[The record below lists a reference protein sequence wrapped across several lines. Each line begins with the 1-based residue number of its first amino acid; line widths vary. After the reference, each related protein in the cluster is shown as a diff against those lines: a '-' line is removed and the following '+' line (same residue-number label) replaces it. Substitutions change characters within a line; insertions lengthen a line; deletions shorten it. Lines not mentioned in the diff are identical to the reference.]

1 MTEGK
6 PPMPEVPMVPTARG
20 DVPADALGR
29 TLMHEHLFVTSPE
42 VQQNWPDYPE
52 AWNEDEQIEE
62 AVRRLAALK
71 AAGFDTLVDLT
82 VIGLGR
88 YVPRVVRVAQRSE
101 VNIVVATGAYV
112 LSELPVYFHYR
123 GPGTPA
129 GGPDRLAEFF
139 VRDITE
145 GITGTGV
152 RAALLKCVTDEAGL
166 TRDVERVLRSVAA
179 AHRQTGVPITTHTHS
194 GLRRG
199 LDQQKVFAE
208 EGVDLTRVIIGHS
221 GDTDDYDYLERLVD
235 AGSYL
240 GMDRFGLDTVPF
252 DKRVEIVATMCARGH
267 AGRMVL
273 SHDTSC
279 FSDMSDPVRRGE
291 LYPNWRWTHIAE
303 DVVPALLRRGVS
315 DRDVERMLVD
325 NPREIFARQGGY

>member
-1 MTEGK
+1 MAATTT
-6 PPMPEVPMVPTARG
+6 VPTARG
-20 DVPADALGR
+20 EVPVDQLGP

-42 VQQNWPDYPE
+42 IQQNWPDYPE
-52 AWNEDEQIEE
+52 QWDEEEQIEE
-62 AVRRLAALK
+62 ALRRLALLK
-71 AAGFDTLVDLT
+71 ASGIDTLVDLT

-88 YVPRVVRVAQRSE
+88 YIPRVVRVAERSD

-129 GGPDRLAEFF
+129 GGPDRMAEFF

-152 RAALLKCVTDEAGL
+152 RAAILKCVTDEAGL
-166 TRDVERVLRSVAA
+166 TRDVDRVLRSVAS
-179 AHRQTGVPITTHTHS
+179 AHRQTGAPITTHTHS

-208 EGVDLTRVIIGHS
+208 EGVDLSRVIIGHS
-221 GDTDDYDYLERLVD
+221 GDTDDYDYLEQLVD

-240 GMDRFGLDTVPF
+240 GMDRFGLETVSF
-252 DKRVEIVATMCARGH
+252 DKRVDIVATMCARGH
-267 AGRMVL
+267 ADRMVL

-279 FSDMSDPVRRGE
+279 FSDMSDPVRRRE
-291 LYPNWRWTHIAE
+291 LYPRWRWTHIPE
-303 DVVPALLRRGVS
+303 DVVPELLRRGVS
-315 DRDVERMLVD
+315 QDDVDRMLIH

>member
-1 MTEGK
+1 MTDT
-6 PPMPEVPMVPTARG
+6 VSVPTARG
-20 DVPADALGR
+20 DVPIDGLGR
-29 TLMHEHLFVTSPE
+29 TLMHEHIFVTSPE
-42 VQQNWPDYPE
+42 IQQNWPDYPE
-52 AWNEDEQIEE
+52 RWDEDVQIEE
-62 AVRRLAALK
+62 AVSRLAALK
-71 AAGFDTLVDLT
+71 AVGFDTLVDLT

-88 YVPRVVRVAQRSE
+88 YVPRVVRVAERSE
-101 VNIVVATGAYV
+101 INIVVATGAYV

-166 TRDVERVLRSVAA
+166 TRDVDRVLRSVAA

-240 GMDRFGLDTVPF
+240 GMDRFGLDTVAF
-252 DKRVEIVATMCARGH
+252 EKRVEIVATMCARGH
-267 AGRMVL
+267 ACRMVL

-279 FSDMSDPVRRGE
+279 FSDMSDPVRRRE

-303 DVVPALLRRGVS
+303 DVLPALRSRGVS
-315 DRDVERMLVD
+315 DDDIEMMLVG
-325 NPREIFARQGGY
+325 NPQRIFARQGGY